1 MPRASGR
8 GCRGKLKVRVLLG
21 KVVRPDVWGSH
32 CWMMWLG
39 DAEGRDRAGSDA
51 GYKGMDF
58 APGLYKVGRVN
69 IVDTDLLVIRMA
81 VSRRRNLAAV
91 AELQTRVT
99 V

>member
-1 MPRASGR
+1 
-8 GCRGKLKVRVLLG
+8 
-21 KVVRPDVWGSH
+21 
-32 CWMMWLG
+32 MMWLG